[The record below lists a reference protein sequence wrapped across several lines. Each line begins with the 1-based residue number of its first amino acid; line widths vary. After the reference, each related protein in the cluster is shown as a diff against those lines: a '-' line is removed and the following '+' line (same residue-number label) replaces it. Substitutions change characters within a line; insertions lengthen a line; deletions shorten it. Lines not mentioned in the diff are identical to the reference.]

1 MAGFA
6 LGSWLLGL
14 PFTAITFFGL
24 QEARRV
30 WPSAGTAS
38 PGCSP
43 PLTVWARSSAPHGGL
58 DAAPRRHA
66 QPGLHPGLVAA
77 AAALVLGAALYAVM
91 VALAVAGP
99 AEFARRAL
107 FRQRQRQA
115 QHKAGTATGVVLAV
129 HAAVVPPG
137 DGPHQ
142 RQPRP
147 TPPERSLAPGRR

>member
-1 MAGFA
+1 MAYLLQAAAIGLSLVWPGVAGFA

-66 QPGLHPGLVAA
+66 QPGGFTQGGWWRLRG
-77 AAALVLGAALYAVM
+77 LGAGCRVVRGDG
-91 VALAVAGP
+91 VALAVA
-99 AEFARRAL
+99 AR
-107 FRQRQRQA
+107 
-115 QHKAGTATGVVLAV
+115 
-129 HAAVVPPG
+129 
-137 DGPHQ
+137 
-142 RQPRP
+142 
-147 TPPERSLAPGRR
+147 